1 MYAFVQG
8 TLRESNPNTAVVQ
21 AHGIGY
27 KIAIPTQ
34 TYGQLPEIGADVLLH
49 TAYVVREFSHALY
62 GFLLKEE
69 RDLFEEL
76 IEISGVGPK
85 TALALISHLSLQGLQ
100 EVVLSEDLNALCKV
114 PGIGKKTGERLLV
127 ELKNRL
133 DKFFIQLP
141 PSLTA
146 AKIPGEKGQRL
157 QDAIKALVNLGYN
170 PAAAQKALKKTLGDS
185 DEVPELGTLITK
197 TLQHL

>member
-1 MYAFVQG
+1 MYAFIQG
-8 TLRESNPNTAVVQ
+8 TLRESSPNIAVIQ
-21 AHGIGY
+21 ANGVGY

-34 TYGQLPEIGADVLLH
+34 AYGQLPEIDAEVLLY

-62 GFLLKEE
+62 GFILKEE

-100 EVVLSEDLNALCKV
+100 DVVLSEDLNTLCKV

-146 AKIPGEKGQRL
+146 AKIPGEKGQKL

-170 PAAAQKALKKTLGDS
+170 PSAAQKALKKTIGDS
-185 DEVPELGTLITK
+185 DEIPELGILITK

>member
-1 MYAFVQG
+1 MYAFIQG
-8 TLRESNPNTAVVQ
+8 TLRENNPSMAIIQ
-21 AHGIGY
+21 AHGVGY

-34 TYGQLPEIGADVLLH
+34 TYGQLPEIGSDILLH

-133 DKFFIQLP
+133 DKFFFQLP
-141 PSLTA
+141 ASLTT
-146 AKIPGEKGQRL
+146 AKLPGEKGQKL

-170 PAAAQKALKKTLGDS
+170 PAAAQKALKKTIGDS

-197 TLQHL
+197 ALQNL